1 MRTPSEARGNV
12 ADVLFIV
19 NPASG
24 AGRAAREWS
33 AIEGWLPSTGIPYEA
48 ALTTRPLEAT
58 QIAERA
64 VRQSRPVIVAVGG
77 DGTMNAGVN
86 GFFHKGAPIPPTNPL
101 ALPPPWTRGGI

>member
-33 AIEGWLPSTGIPYEA
+33 ALEGWLPSTGIPYEA

-58 QIAERA
+58 EMAERA

-77 DGTMNAGVN
+77 ARPLNQTRSRSLP
-86 GFFHKGAPIPPTNPL
+86 KTPPDPPHTPL
-101 ALPPPWTRGGI
+101 A

>member
-58 QIAERA
+58 EMAERA
-64 VRQSRPVIVAVGG
+64 VRQSRPVIVAGGG
-77 DGTMNAGVN
+77 DAALHEGRHC
-86 GFFHKGAPIPPTNPL
+86 FFPKVAPIPPPSRL
-101 ALPPPWTRGGI
+101 ALL